1 MRKGCVYSG
10 FLVLVCMLIVGCGKS
25 SGLEGKV
32 VDGKGKPI
40 TNLKVIANQNTP
52 IKGYEQFETTTGADG
67 KFSFGKLYPNSG
79 YTISVWHKNWTTKNE
94 LSVTTAPEGETSLLS
109 DAYLTPQ
116 AELCRRG
123 TLSSAVCWY
132 CI

>member
-1 MRKGCVYSG
+1 MQLIYGM
-10 FLVLVCMLIVGCGKS
+10 FLILVCVCVVGCGKS

-40 TNLKVIANQNTP
+40 ASLKVIANQAQP

-79 YTISVWHKNWTTKNE
+79 YTLSVWHKNWTTKDTMG
-94 LSVTTAPEGETSLLS
+94 VRTAPEGETSLLKEALVVS
-109 DAYLTPQ
+109 QARNSAGKLVDPQ
-116 AELCRRG
+116 TGLA
-123 TLSSAVCWY
+123 
-132 CI
+132 